1 VTRPTRCTL
10 TPLLVVSALTLA
22 GCQRPA
28 TAPATGTLTL
38 SRDALVFNAGGLLPN
53 DTRQLELRN
62 TGRGPLEV
70 SFAVAG
76 ENAAHFETDL
86 AGPLR
91 LEAGES
97 RTLNVTFTPG
107 SALGPQ
113 RAALRADVTEGTAEL
128 EAVYLGG
135 LSVQGQEGTREPSL
149 QWIFDTYGWPID
161 TGDPDPST
169 SSLTNAVVNA
179 PIGDEVWAQVFRV
192 ADPAEPVSVEVIAA
206 FGVPDVEPVFTFGFY
221 DAGVA
226 EPPLQ
231 TLLSLPIT
239 PTLNGQRLEPVIRPE
254 AAATDVEAGRVVR
267 FRAPEGPFGFFSFWP
282 TTRFFDERTVY
293 TESARNTFRGAAPH
307 HVRTY
312 PLKTREGEPVENAF
326 VLAVDESTRLF
337 DFNDAVLVVR
347 NVQPVATTEPIA
359 K

>member
-1 VTRPTRCTL
+1 MTRRVTLGT
-10 TPLLVVSALTLA
+10 LLVIPALTLA

-28 TAPATGTLTL
+28 TVPEAGVLTFN
-38 SRDALVFNAGGLLPN
+38 RDALVFNAGGLLPN
-53 DTRQLELRN
+53 DTRALELRN
-62 TGRGPLEV
+62 TGRGPLEATLTV
-70 SFAVAG
+70 TG
-76 ENAAHFETDL
+76 EDAARFTADL
-86 AGPLR
+86 TGPLR

-97 RTLNVTFTPG
+97 RTLNVTFTPDG
-107 SALGPQ
+107 TLGPQ
-113 RAALRADVTEGTAEL
+113 RAALRFDVTHGAAEL
-128 EAVYLGG
+128 DEVYLGG
-135 LSVQGQEGTREPSL
+135 LSVEGQEGTREPSL
-149 QWIFDTYGWPID
+149 QWIFDTYGFAID

-169 SSLTNAVVNA
+169 SSLTSEVVNA
-179 PIGDEVWAQVFRV
+179 PVGDEVWAQTFRA

-221 DAGVA
+221 DASAA

-267 FRAPEGPFGFFSFWP
+267 FWAPAGPFGFFSFWP

-293 TESARNTFRGAAPH
+293 TEDARNTFRGAAPH

-312 PLKTREGEPVENAF
+312 PLRTRAGETVANAF

-337 DFNDAVLVVR
+337 DFNDAVLIIR
-347 NVQPVATTEPIA
+347 NVQPVAATQAVAE
-359 K
+359 